1 MLMTFEELQ
10 EHGLSLA
17 FADASFNSYGQQRI
31 TIQFDHNA
39 PGIDKQPRFEAIVR
53 NVDDVERIMRIEDAK
68 KRQEQL
74 YLGVALKLEPKII
87 EYLDQLEH
95 ENH

>member
-1 MLMTFEELQ
+1 MTFEELQ
-10 EHGLSLA
+10 EHGLTLA
-17 FADASFNSYGQQRI
+17 YADATFQSYGHQKVI
-31 TIQFDHNA
+31 IQFDHNA
-39 PGIDKQPRFEAIVR
+39 PGIDRQPRFEVIVR

-87 EYLDQLEH
+87 EYLHQVEI
-95 ENH
+95 ENQYT